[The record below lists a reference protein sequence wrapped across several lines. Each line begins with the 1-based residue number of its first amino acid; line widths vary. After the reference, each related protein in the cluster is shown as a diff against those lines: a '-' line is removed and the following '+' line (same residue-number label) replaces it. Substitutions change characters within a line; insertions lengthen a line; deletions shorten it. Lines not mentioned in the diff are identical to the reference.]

1 MVWNER
7 QQHQFSL
14 FTFKRR
20 PIDPCV
26 YTCVCGY
33 TCVRVQ
39 VPNLIFQIEQFEKL
53 LIRLSK
59 AAGTHSQLPE

>member
-1 MVWNER
+1 V
-7 QQHQFSL
+7 H
-14 FTFKRR
+14 
-20 PIDPCV
+20 
-26 YTCVCGY
+26 
-33 TCVRVQ
+33 VQ